1 MRTHSI
7 RPLAAALATI
17 AVAGAACSPFFMSGA
32 EEELVGEL
40 RPNGSCNVMT
50 SRGLLVPDRPGVVI
64 YFVAVGANGAAPP
77 GYVTHVIGCAPTGR
91 ETTTALGRNLSIFI
105 GLPSGETVPSG
116 RYAIT
121 DNGGF
126 DAAPMT
132 AGIMVEHPAFDLGT
146 KGAGAGGMGGRLT
159 LDAVSGEMVIDSVAP
174 AGAGEG
180 SRTVKEPRV
189 HLRFRVKAK
198 RRWGMG

>member
-1 MRTHSI
+1 MRLNSI
-7 RPLAAALATI
+7 RPYAAALAMI
-17 AVAGAACSPFFMSGA
+17 AVAGPGCSPFFMSGA

-64 YFVAVGANGAAPP
+64 YYVAVGSNGAAPP
-77 GYVTHVIGCAPTGR
+77 GYVTHVIGCAPAGY
-91 ETTTALGRNLSIFI
+91 ENSTAPARTLSIFI
-105 GLPSGETVPSG
+105 GLPSGETVPRG
-116 RYAIT
+116 KYAIS
-121 DNGGF
+121 DNGGH
-126 DAAPMT
+126 DAAAMT
-132 AGIMVEHPAFDLGT
+132 ASIMVEHPAFDLGT

-174 AGAGEG
+174 SGKGDG
-180 SRTVKEPRV
+180 GGIVKEPRV
-189 HLRFRVKAK
+189 HLRFRVKAR